1 MAYSSGGRFLYLL
14 PQLRRIATT
23 VAATAIGA
31 YNVATQRPE
40 TPVELK
46 PGDPAPDFA
55 LPGSDGRTHRL
66 KELAGR
72 PVVLAWFPKAFT
84 GG

>member
-1 MAYSSGGRFLYLL
+1 M
-14 PQLRRIATT
+14 ATT
-23 VAATAIGA
+23 AAATAIGVF
-31 YNVATQRPE
+31 NVATRRPE

-46 PGDPAPDFA
+46 TGDRAPDFG